1 VSTPEMS
8 NTKRIKNFDLR
19 FAKFSHLIRM
29 RDLSMGKKPMC
40 ILHNCTRDQVE
51 ENFAFQQSFPGVKSK
66 RLDRW
71 FPKFLTPR
79 PCAGF
84 AKILKILKKRNT
96 LEKYTKP
103 KSSNKYEKKNLF
115 TPQSFVCPRMRLYT
129 NANTRSSI
137 KESEP
142 LNNYVYFNKMVQ
154 FAGWWVNVQCCFY
167 HFWSYQMRRRPNSP
181 FGRGVFCDGLLAV
194 TSRRP

>member
-1 VSTPEMS
+1 MLFCPRTSESHSPVPLPDPDNRSLFVAGPFRSEITST
-8 NTKRIKNFDLR
+8 
-19 FAKFSHLIRM
+19 
-29 RDLSMGKKPMC
+29 
-40 ILHNCTRDQVE
+40 
-51 ENFAFQQSFPGVKSK
+51 
-66 RLDRW
+66 
-71 FPKFLTPR
+71 
-79 PCAGF
+79 
-84 AKILKILKKRNT
+84 
-96 LEKYTKP
+96 Y
-103 KSSNKYEKKNLF
+103 KKNTLF

>member
-1 VSTPEMS
+1 LQISKTDNALDIDAIYNLKLGKTSPNSTDS
-8 NTKRIKNFDLR
+8 FTTKLN
-19 FAKFSHLIRM
+19 AKFPWPPIM
-29 RDLSMGKKPMC
+29 
-40 ILHNCTRDQVE
+40 
-51 ENFAFQQSFPGVKSK
+51 
-66 RLDRW
+66 
-71 FPKFLTPR
+71 PKQHECLLNLCYSINLLQF
-79 PCAGF
+79 F
-84 AKILKILKKRNT
+84 ILKVSFKIIF
-96 LEKYTKP
+96 
-103 KSSNKYEKKNLF
+103 LF

-154 FAGWWVNVQCCFY
+154 FAGWSGWWVNVQCCFY